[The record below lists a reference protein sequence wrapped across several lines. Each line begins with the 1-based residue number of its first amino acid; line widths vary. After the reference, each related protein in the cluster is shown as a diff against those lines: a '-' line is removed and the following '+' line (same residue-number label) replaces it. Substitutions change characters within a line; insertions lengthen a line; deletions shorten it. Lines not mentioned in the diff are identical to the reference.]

1 MQHEKEEWRFVL
13 DSEEKYSVSNL
24 GRVKSNG
31 FYDRLNRWKPAKILT
46 PQNNGNGYL
55 FIGIGRNNYKYVHR
69 LVSESFLNLSENNN
83 LHVNHKDGNKRN
95 NNVSNLEVVT
105 RSQNDLHKKRNL
117 EWHRYPIL
125 DLETGVFYSNCKELY
140 ETFSHLRKWQYPMW
154 KSYIQNVRLKDSKKR
169 FIRL

>member
-1 MQHEKEEWRFVL
+1 MQQTQEEWRLVI
-13 DSEEKYSVSNL
+13 DTEEKYSVSNL

-31 FYDRLNRWKPAKILT
+31 FYDSLKRWKPSKILT

-55 FIGIGRNNYKYVHR
+55 FIRVGKNDMRYVHR
-69 LVSESFLNLSENNN
+69 LVCESFLNLCDDKN
-83 LHVNHKDGNKRN
+83 LHVNHKDGDKKN
-95 NNVSNLEVVT
+95 NCLSNLEIVS

-125 DLETGVFYSNCKELY
+125 DLETGLFYANCKELY
-140 ETFSHLRKWQYPMW
+140 ETFSHLRKWKYPMW
-154 KSYIQNVRLKDSKKR
+154 KSYIQNVRLKGSNKR